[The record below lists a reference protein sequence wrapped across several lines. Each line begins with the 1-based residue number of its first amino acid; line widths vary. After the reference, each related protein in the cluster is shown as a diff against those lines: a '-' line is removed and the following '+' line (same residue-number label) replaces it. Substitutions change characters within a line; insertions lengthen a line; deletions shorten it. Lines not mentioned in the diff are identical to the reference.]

1 MDFGNAMGTLASED
15 YVVDVAL
22 VMGGFVAPAAV
33 KYGVENKMGKDLPDE
48 AYGATVAV
56 GGALYGG
63 EGRKVALG
71 GGVHVVES
79 LRTRFMEGN

>member
-1 MDFGNAMGTLASED
+1 MDFGNATSTLASQD

-22 VMGGFVAPAAV
+22 VMVGFVGPAAV
-33 KYGVENKMGKDLPDE
+33 KYGIETKMGKDLPDE

-56 GGALYGG
+56 GGAVYGG

-71 GGVHVVES
+71 GGVHVVEA
-79 LRTRFMEGN
+79 LRERFTGDN